1 MSTLPSTPFDI
12 LISWQTE
19 PLAFQPPS
27 ISVYENLF
35 KAADQE
41 ITSQPDTPSCIL
53 NSGYIPYS
61 CSEPMMNYLTTQQ
74 DGPYFDHLNG
84 NISHCESDDD
94 SIISPYAYS
103 PRMSISDDNQQVL
116 TPDVFMPVF
125 DFDPIVLQYAKSYE
139 EVPSSCKVAKP
150 DFVPLTR
157 SNLISAQENYLSQQ
171 ELKQTPIGGQGSKN
185 KKTSRN
191 NNKNTVTKCP
201 YEGCQRTFQR
211 THNFR
216 THMRIHI
223 HPKPYNCSHCERSF
237 SRRHDL
243 ERHVR
248 VHTGDRPYSC
258 PCCARSFARTDALRR
273 HLKMEEVCRQSPQ
286 VQSLKNKR
294 RYADL

>member
-1 MSTLPSTPFDI
+1 MSTLPSTPFDM

-185 KKTSRN
+185 KKTSDMILN
-191 NNKNTVTKCP
+191 DMYGYILEIV
-201 YEGCQRTFQR
+201 
-211 THNFR
+211 
-216 THMRIHI
+216 HI
-223 HPKPYNCSHCERSF
+223 LVLAVLVHLQELMLFDDISKWKRF
-237 SRRHDL
+237 AGKALKSR
-243 ERHVR
+243 
-248 VHTGDRPYSC
+248 
-258 PCCARSFARTDALRR
+258 A
-273 HLKMEEVCRQSPQ
+273 
-286 VQSLKNKR
+286 
-294 RYADL
+294 